1 MKKLTKSYSVLLIGL
16 IALTGLNSC
25 QKSGVTNNSQTS
37 DAALTAAA
45 AIQVSSSTTT
55 TLTSTTTTGVVTTPI
70 TTSGIFVVNC
80 YPPGAKKDSLTS
92 FSSLP
97 DTIGKYLTA
106 NYAGYTFQKAFKITT
121 ASGTANG
128 YVVIIT
134 YNGKPVGLKFD
145 ANGVFVAVLEQR
157 EGHDLMGKG
166 WHDGG
171 CFGNRGGNFKDTL
184 AVSAL
189 PTAIKTYFAT
199 NYPTD
204 TLLHAVV
211 NFDATYIVISADNGL
226 FATAF
231 TSGGTFI
238 KRIQIY
244 PRPEHHASIA
254 QSALPASVT
263 TYLTTTYPGYVFD
276 KAFTETVNGTLKG
289 YFVFINANNTR
300 LVVQFDASGNFVKA
314 TVLR

>member
-1 MKKLTKSYSVLLIGL
+1 MKKLTKFNFLLLIGL
-16 IALTGLNSC
+16 ATLMGLYSC
-25 QKSGVTNNSQTS
+25 QKSGVTNNT
-37 DAALTAAA
+37 DDVALTAAA
-45 AIQVSSSTTT
+45 AIQVSASTNT
-55 TLTSTTTTGVVTTPI
+55 TLTVTTPSGVVTTPI
-70 TTSGIFVVNC
+70 VTSGIFVVNC
-80 YPPGAKKDSLTS
+80 YPAGAKKDSLTT

-106 NYAGYTFQKAFKITT
+106 NYAGYTFQKAFKITSAGNT
-121 ASGTANG
+121 VDG

-134 YNGKPVGLKFD
+134 YNGKPVGLKFN
-145 ANGVFVAVLEQR
+145 ASGVFVAVLEQR

-171 CFGNRGGNFKDTL
+171 CFGNRDGGHKDTL
-184 AVSAL
+184 AISGL
-189 PTAIKTYFAT
+189 PSAIKSYFAS

-211 NFDATYIVISADNGL
+211 NFDATYIVISSNNGL
-226 FATAF
+226 FATEF

-238 KRIQIY
+238 KRVQIY
-244 PRPEHHASIA
+244 PHAEKHTAIA
-254 QSALPASVT
+254 QSALPAAVS
-263 TYLTTTYPGYVFD
+263 TYLTNTYPGYVFD
-276 KAFTETVNGTLKG
+276 KAFTETVNKILKG

-300 LVVQFDASGNFVKA
+300 LVIQFDASGNFIKT

>member
-1 MKKLTKSYSVLLIGL
+1 MKKLTRFNFLLLIGL
-16 IALTGLNSC
+16 TALTGLYSC
-25 QKSGVTNNSQTS
+25 QKSGVTNNNEN
-37 DAALTAAA
+37 DAAVITAAA
-45 AIQVSSSTTT
+45 AIQVSASTNT
-55 TLTSTTTTGVVTTPI
+55 TLTVTTPSGVVTTPI
-70 TTSGIFVVNC
+70 VTSGIFVVNC

-92 FSSLP
+92 FASLP
-97 DTIGKYLTA
+97 DTIGKYLAA

-121 ASGTANG
+121 ANNVADG
-128 YVVIIT
+128 YVVVIT
-134 YNGKPVGLKFD
+134 YNGKPVGLKFN
-145 ANGVFVAVLEQR
+145 ASGVFVAVLEQR

-171 CFGNRGGNFKDTL
+171 CFGDRDGGHKDTL
-184 AVSAL
+184 AISAL
-189 PTAIKTYFAT
+189 PATIKSYFAT
-199 NYPTD
+199 NYPAD

-231 TSGGTFI
+231 TSGGTLI

-244 PRPEHHASIA
+244 PHAEKHASVA
-254 QSALPASVT
+254 QSALPATVT

-276 KAFTETVNGTLKG
+276 KAFSETVNKVLKG

-300 LVVQFDASGNFVKA
+300 LVVQFDASGGFVKT

>member
-1 MKKLTKSYSVLLIGL
+1 MKKLTKFNFLLLAGL
-16 IALTGLNSC
+16 ATLTGLYSC
-25 QKSGVTNNSQTS
+25 QKSGVTNNNAT
-37 DAALTAAA
+37 DAAAITAAA
-45 AIQVSSSTTT
+45 AIQVSASTNT
-55 TLTSTTTTGVVTTPI
+55 TLTVTTPSGVITTPI

-92 FSSLP
+92 FASLP

-121 ASGTANG
+121 ASNTVDG
-128 YVVIIT
+128 YVVVIT

-157 EGHDLMGKG
+157 EGHDLKGKG

-171 CFGNRGGNFKDTL
+171 CFGDRDDGHRDTL

-189 PTAIKTYFAT
+189 PATIKAYFAA

-231 TSGGTFI
+231 TSGGSLI
-238 KRIQIY
+238 KRIQVY
-244 PRPEHHASIA
+244 PHVEKHTAIA
-254 QSALPASVT
+254 QSALPATVSA
-263 TYLTTTYPGYVFD
+263 YLTATYPGYVFD
-276 KAFTETVNGTLKG
+276 KAFSETVNKVLKG

-300 LVVQFDASGNFVKA
+300 LVVQFDASGTFVKT